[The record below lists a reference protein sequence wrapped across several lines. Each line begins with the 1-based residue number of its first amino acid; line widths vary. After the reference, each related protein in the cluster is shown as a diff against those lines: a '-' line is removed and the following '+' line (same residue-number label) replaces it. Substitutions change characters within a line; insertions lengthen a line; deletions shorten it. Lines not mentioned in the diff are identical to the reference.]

1 MEVLCQLSG
10 EDAVLRDGG
19 PGPIDDLMACLLGA
33 DCVVVMEE
41 EEAVVAGTAG
51 LVLELLVPAL
61 SDSTRV
67 RQDWA
72 LTGLTRS

>member
-19 PGPIDDLMACLLGA
+19 PGPIDNLMACLLGA

-41 EEAVVAGTAG
+41 EAVVAGTAE

-67 RQDWA
+67 RQDLA

>member
-19 PGPIDDLMACLLGA
+19 PGAIDDLMACLLGA
-33 DCVVVMEE
+33 DCVVME

-51 LVLELLVPAL
+51 LVLELLVSAL

-67 RQDWA
+67 RQDLA